1 MVVFSYT
8 EVVWKV
14 TEQKIYFVVFVLF
27 SKYLVQVFSYD
38 CGELSG
44 YILSHILLQKSS
56 LNFCVCKALLRQ
68 QTSVHQIST
77 PLC

>member
-27 SKYLVQVFSYD
+27 SKYLVQVFFPMIVENYQVISCHTFY
-38 CGELSG
+38 
-44 YILSHILLQKSS
+44 YRSHL
-56 LNFCVCKALLRQ
+56 
-68 QTSVHQIST
+68 
-77 PLC
+77 

>member
-8 EVVWKV
+8 EVVWEV
-14 TEQKIYFVVFVLF
+14 NEQKIYFVVSVLF

-38 CGELSG
+38 CEELSG

-56 LNFCVCKALLRQ
+56 LNF
-68 QTSVHQIST
+68 
-77 PLC
+77 